1 MTKKYLPLIISLM
14 FFSGCVKEIKNNDV
28 DSSEKVIDYGLV
40 IHGGAGYIY
49 EGRYT
54 EEEEN
59 AYKNKLEEAL
69 TLGYEILENSGSSV
83 DAVETVIRVLE
94 DSPLFNAGKGAV
106 LNEEGNVEL
115 DASIMSGKDLNAG
128 GVASLKHIKN
138 PITLARFVME
148 HSPHVLLFGIGAEKF
163 ADEFGLQKVENSYF
177 KTEAKI
183 EEYEKSVS
191 INKHD
196 NYKFGTVGCAALDK
210 NGNLAAGTSTGGMAG
225 KKFGRVGDSPIIGSG
240 TYANNKTC
248 ALSATGHGEYFIR
261 NVVTHDISALMEYSK
276 YSLKEAAD
284 LVINDKL
291 VKQEALG
298 GIIGIDKNGNIITSF
313 NTDGMFRGYVTNK
326 SEPVVKLY
334 KE

>member
-106 LNEEGNVEL
+106 LNEEGNAEL